1 MTLFLTPMRLLEF
14 DNVGPYLTLARAAEP
29 VSGQGCVSS
38 AYRSCSCAVFC
49 AKAVADQFTRGIFE
63 TYLQLSCVPFLAEP
77 MTSSSISS
85 ITNQLTVADVMA
97 RGVTALP
104 PVIAIP
110 ELLHI
115 LTTTSYSVRSSSI
128 HLTSRARPVFENVSL
143 KMLLGRPT
151 AFQPLLS
158 CSWARQSACA

>member
-1 MTLFLTPMRLLEF
+1 M
-14 DNVGPYLTLARAAEP
+14 
-29 VSGQGCVSS
+29 SS
-38 AYRSCSCAVFC
+38 AYMPCSRAVFC

-63 TYLQLSCVPFLAEP
+63 TYLQLSCVPFLSEP

-115 LTTTSYSVRSSSI
+115 LTTTSYSVSFLSFI
-128 HLTSRARPVFENVSL
+128 HR
-143 KMLLGRPT
+143 
-151 AFQPLLS
+151 
-158 CSWARQSACA
+158 

>member
-1 MTLFLTPMRLLEF
+1 MP
-14 DNVGPYLTLARAAEP
+14 
-29 VSGQGCVSS
+29 
-38 AYRSCSCAVFC
+38 CSRAVFC
-49 AKAVADQFTRGIFE
+49 AKAVADQFSRGIFE
-63 TYLQLSCVPFLAEP
+63 TYLQLSCVPFLSEP

-115 LTTTSYSVRSSSI
+115 LTTTSYSVSSFPFIDSQPG
-128 HLTSRARPVFENVSL
+128 RARLQVPSL
-143 KMLLGRPT
+143 NAVYPSSDGL
-151 AFQPLLS
+151 LLS
-158 CSWARQSACA
+158 SCS